1 MTTNE
6 FIAQVERQ
14 FGFEP
19 TAEQHAAL
27 ERFATFLSNR
37 SDHSLMILRGS
48 AGTGKT
54 TLAGALIG
62 VLRRLGL
69 KTVLLAPTGRA
80 AKVFSQ
86 NSGQPASTIHRKIYR
101 RKSLEGGFSLGF
113 NAHSDTLFLVDEASM
128 VSTTTVGMGMFSS
141 SSLLDD
147 LVSFVYSGR
156 GCRMMLIGDPAQLP
170 PVGESEAPALVGEVM
185 RAFGMEIYEADMSE
199 VMRQSQSSGILWN
212 ATRIRN
218 HECAEMSMLGDALLP
233 KICFKGFADIRHVR
247 GDELI
252 ETLASSYSAVGTDE
266 TIVITRSNKR
276 ANAYNMGIRST
287 ILGREEELTTGD
299 LLMVVKNK
307 YLKESRSPGVQEQGE
322 NELDFIANGDHAVVG
337 RVRNIH
343 EMHGFRFA
351 DVLLRFPDYDDAE
364 LQSMVLLDTLQAD
377 APALNSE
384 QSRLLYERVLLDYA
398 DVRPKSKRMKKVME
412 DTYYNALQIKFG
424 YAVTCHK
431 AQGGQWAHVYI
442 DQGYLPADM
451 LTSDYVHWL
460 YTAFTRATECLFLV
474 NWPKNQVEQE

>member
-1 MTTNE
+1 MTTHE

-233 KICFKGFADIRHVR
+233 KICFKGFADIRLVH

-307 YLKESRSPGVQEQGE
+307 YLKESRSSGVQEQGE

-460 YTAFTRATECLFLV
+460 YTAFTRATERLFLV

>member
-1 MTTNE
+1 MTTHE

-233 KICFKGFADIRHVR
+233 KICFKGFADIRLVR

-307 YLKESRSPGVQEQGE
+307 YLKESRSSGVQEQGE

-384 QSRLLYERVLLDYA
+384 QSRMLYERVLLDYA
-398 DVRPKSKRMKKVME
+398 DVCPKSKRMKKVME

-460 YTAFTRATECLFLV
+460 YTAFTRATERLFLV

>member
-101 RKSLEGGFSLGF
+101 RKNLEGGFSLGF

-233 KICFKGFADIRHVR
+233 KICFKGF
-247 GDELI
+247 
-252 ETLASSYSAVGTDE
+252 
-266 TIVITRSNKR
+266 
-276 ANAYNMGIRST
+276 
-287 ILGREEELTTGD
+287 
-299 LLMVVKNK
+299 VV
-307 YLKESRSPGVQEQGE
+307 
-322 NELDFIANGDHAVVG
+322 F
-337 RVRNIH
+337 
-343 EMHGFRFA
+343 
-351 DVLLRFPDYDDAE
+351 
-364 LQSMVLLDTLQAD
+364 
-377 APALNSE
+377 LNSF
-384 QSRLLYERVLLDYA
+384 Q
-398 DVRPKSKRMKKVME
+398 
-412 DTYYNALQIKFG
+412 
-424 YAVTCHK
+424 
-431 AQGGQWAHVYI
+431 
-442 DQGYLPADM
+442 
-451 LTSDYVHWL
+451 
-460 YTAFTRATECLFLV
+460 
-474 NWPKNQVEQE
+474 